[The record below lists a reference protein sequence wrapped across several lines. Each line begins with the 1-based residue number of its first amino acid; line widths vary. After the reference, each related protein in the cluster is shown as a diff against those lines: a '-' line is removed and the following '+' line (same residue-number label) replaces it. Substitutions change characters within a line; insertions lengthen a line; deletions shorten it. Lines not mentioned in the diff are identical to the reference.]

1 MTEVLVDQS
10 RALGCNR
17 HQHLDCAGRA
27 GEPRKLLLL
36 GRKLCN
42 ARLLDFGL
50 ILPSGLLII
59 LDVHGHDL
67 FHGELR
73 AAVLPEQSDGV
84 GAALATMTH
93 HVHLAFAA
101 ILQCCHFLCG
111 RAALPAETEH
121 GAVLGR

>member
-17 HQHLDCAGRA
+17 HQHLDFAGRA
-27 GEPRKLLLL
+27 GELRKLLLL

-42 ARLLDFGL
+42 ARLLDFNL
-50 ILPSGLLII
+50 ILLSGLFII
-59 LDVHGHDL
+59 FEVHGHDL
-67 FHGELR
+67 FNGEFA

-84 GAALATMTH
+84 GAALATVTH

-101 ILQCCHFLCG
+101 ILQCCHFLCRRG
-111 RAALPAETEH
+111 ALPAATEH
-121 GAVLGR
+121 GAVLG